1 MGAAVR
7 ERYNV
12 VNLSRLGIAPLAPAY
27 LAQWVCFDIAA
38 PDGWPRAVVPVLHF
52 WRPLISVVSGG
63 DQPFMFRAVRFV
75 GQVRAA
81 GIPARFPGFPGH
93 SHLHSKRAA
102 GVSARGPHP
111 DFSMIHTTYD
121 TERLSSGF
129 GVASV

>member
-38 PDGWPRAVVPVLHF
+38 PDGWPRAVVPVFHF
-52 WRPLISVVSGG
+52 WRPLISVVPGG
-63 DQPFMFRAVRFV
+63 DQPFVIRAVGFI

-81 GIPARFPGFPGH
+81 GIPARLPWLPGH
-93 SHLHSKRAA
+93 GHLHDKGPRAVIPA
-102 GVSARGPHP
+102 PLALIR
-111 DFSMIHTTYD
+111 FSP
-121 TERLSSGF
+121 
-129 GVASV
+129 V

>member
-12 VNLSRLGIAPLAPAY
+12 VNLSRLGIAALAPAY

-52 WRPLISVVSGG
+52 WRPLISVVPGG

-81 GIPARFPGFPGH
+81 GIPARFHGFPGH

-102 GVSARGPHP
+102 GVSACGPHP
-111 DFSMIHTTYD
+111 DFSMIHYMPD
-121 TERLSSGF
+121 PMRSASGIDA
-129 GVASV
+129 VSI